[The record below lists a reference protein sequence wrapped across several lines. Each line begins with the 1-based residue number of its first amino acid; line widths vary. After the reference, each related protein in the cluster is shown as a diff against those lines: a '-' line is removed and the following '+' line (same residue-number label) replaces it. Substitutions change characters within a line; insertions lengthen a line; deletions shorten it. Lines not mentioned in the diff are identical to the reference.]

1 MDVDGAEI
9 GACRDRQLLKMGI
22 FQKRLQRFISS
33 IDKTSDAKSEL
44 TKL

>member
-1 MDVDGAEI
+1 MDVDGAKI
-9 GACRDRQLLKMGI
+9 GACRDKKTSEDGN
-22 FQKRLQRFISS
+22 FQKRLQRLVSS